1 MSVHKK
7 ILDQNKLLLPKKAE
21 ESSKWF
27 EQKIKGI
34 STTKPTKNMGNN
46 LVMFNY
52 FPGRESKKTRY
63 HDLFPIVFPIDM
75 SKEGLLGINLHMLS
89 PTHRAFLMDDLKNNY
104 NKPLDVNRKVLS
116 SSPFKSLFSSSVQKY
131 SYNNMRSKVSQLQP
145 DEWSYALFLPFQ
157 SKERTR

>member
-52 FPGRESKKTRY
+52 FPGRGSKKTRY
-63 HDLFPIVFPIDM
+63 SVSYRYVERRF
-75 SKEGLLGINLHMLS
+75 
-89 PTHRAFLMDDLKNNY
+89 TW
-104 NKPLDVNRKVLS
+104 NKP
-116 SSPFKSLFSSSVQKY
+116 
-131 SYNNMRSKVSQLQP
+131 SYVISN
-145 DEWSYALFLPFQ
+145 
-157 SKERTR
+157 T

>member
-1 MSVHKK
+1 
-7 ILDQNKLLLPKKAE
+7 
-21 ESSKWF
+21 
-27 EQKIKGI
+27 
-34 STTKPTKNMGNN
+34 
-46 LVMFNY
+46 
-52 FPGRESKKTRY
+52 
-63 HDLFPIVFPIDM
+63 M